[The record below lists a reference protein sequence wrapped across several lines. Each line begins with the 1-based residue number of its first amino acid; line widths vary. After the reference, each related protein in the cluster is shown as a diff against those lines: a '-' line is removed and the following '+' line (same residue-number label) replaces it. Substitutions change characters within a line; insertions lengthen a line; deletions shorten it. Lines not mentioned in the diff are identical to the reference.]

1 MTENASPLIRSL
13 ARIVVG
19 DLEQAVAGTTH
30 ANWKETLAMILTYAK
45 DEELVSLC
53 QRLGEQLE
61 KEGWLTEAMLCAVC
75 AIDIPAMMRLDLQ
88 IHPDC
93 SVRSHLSTV
102 EALLILCAMT
112 NPREFEMPDTAA
124 VFAHRFAVIC
134 AELTERGML
143 SVTSRLVSVLLR
155 SPSARVLVE
164 ALHEVD
170 PSIVPDYKSVAPVP
184 CAQSVAQPVQSVAPA
199 QPKSFA
205 QSVAPATS
213 FAQPVPFTSA
223 PAQSAPFTS
232 APAQP
237 VMPKPFI
244 PSLPVQPTYQPVP
257 APQPAAHTARPA
269 PFIPSMPSAT
279 PSATPSAMP
288 SSMPAKTSAPAVTEP
303 EPVMEDLP

>member
-13 ARIVVG
+13 ALIVVG

-30 ANWKETLAMILTYAK
+30 ENWQETLAMILTYAK

-61 KEGWLTEAMLCAVC
+61 KEGWLNEAMLCAVC
-75 AIDIPAMMRLDLQ
+75 AIDIPAMMRLGLQ

-102 EALLILCAMT
+102 EALLILCSMT
-112 NPREFEMPDTAA
+112 NPQELEVSDTAA

-134 AELTERGML
+134 AELKERGML
-143 SVTSRLVSVLLR
+143 SVTSRLISVLLR

-170 PSIVPDYKSVAPVP
+170 PSIVPSYKPAVPV
-184 CAQSVAQPVQSVAPA
+184 QSVAQPVAQPKPFAQPVAPATPFTPAPA
-199 QPKSFA
+199 QPMM
-205 QSVAPATS
+205 
-213 FAQPVPFTSA
+213 
-223 PAQSAPFTS
+223 
-232 APAQP
+232 PAQP
-237 VMPKPFI
+237 AMPAMPATPATPVTPKPFI

-257 APQPAAHTARPA
+257 APQPVSHATRPA
-269 PFIPSMPSAT
+269 PFIPTMPS
-279 PSATPSAMP
+279 PMP
-288 SSMPAKTSAPAVTEP
+288 TMPTMPAKTSAPAVEP

>member
-30 ANWKETLAMILTYAK
+30 ENWQETLAMILTYAK

-61 KEGWLTEAMLCAVC
+61 KEGWLNEAMLCAVC
-75 AIDIPAMMRLDLQ
+75 AIDIPAMMRLGLQ

-102 EALLILCAMT
+102 EALLILCSMT
-112 NPREFEMPDTAA
+112 NPQELEVSDTAA

-134 AELTERGML
+134 AELKERGML

-170 PSIVPDYKSVAPVP
+170 PSIVPSYKPAAP
-184 CAQSVAQPVQSVAPA
+184 AQSVAQPVAQSVAQPA
-199 QPKSFA
+199 QPKPFA
-205 QSVAPATS
+205 QPVAPATP
-213 FAQPVPFTSA
+213 FAPTQPMM
-223 PAQSAPFTS
+223 
-232 APAQP
+232 PAQP
-237 VMPKPFI
+237 ATPATPVTPKPFI

-257 APQPAAHTARPA
+257 APQPVTHATRPA
-269 PFIPSMPSAT
+269 PFIPSMPS
-279 PSATPSAMP
+279 PMP
-288 SSMPAKTSAPAVTEP
+288 TMPAMPAKTSAPAVAEP

>member
-30 ANWKETLAMILTYAK
+30 ENWQETLAMILTYAK

-61 KEGWLTEAMLCAVC
+61 KEGWLNKAMLCAVC
-75 AIDIPAMMRLDLQ
+75 AIDIPAMMRLGLQ

-102 EALLILCAMT
+102 EALLILCSMT
-112 NPREFEMPDTAA
+112 NPQELEVSDTAA

-134 AELTERGML
+134 AELKERGML

-170 PSIVPDYKSVAPVP
+170 PSIVPSYKP
-184 CAQSVAQPVQSVAPA
+184 VAQPAQPAQPVAQSKPFAQPVAPATPFTPAPA
-199 QPKSFA
+199 QPMM
-205 QSVAPATS
+205 
-213 FAQPVPFTSA
+213 
-223 PAQSAPFTS
+223 
-232 APAQP
+232 PAQP
-237 VMPKPFI
+237 AMPATPVTPVTPKPFI

-257 APQPAAHTARPA
+257 APQPAAHATRPA
-269 PFIPSMPSAT
+269 PFIPSMPS
-279 PSATPSAMP
+279 PMP
-288 SSMPAKTSAPAVTEP
+288 TMPAMPAKTSAPAVAEP

>member
-30 ANWKETLAMILTYAK
+30 ENWQETLALILTYAK

-61 KEGWLTEAMLCAVC
+61 KEGWLNEAMLCAVC
-75 AIDIPAMMRLDLQ
+75 AIDIPAMMRLGLQ

-102 EALLILCAMT
+102 EALLILCSMT
-112 NPREFEMPDTAA
+112 NPQELEVSDTAA

-134 AELTERGML
+134 AELKERGML

-170 PSIVPDYKSVAPVP
+170 PSIVPSYKPAAP
-184 CAQSVAQPVQSVAPA
+184 AQSVAQPKPFAQSKPFAQPVAPATPFTPAPA
-199 QPKSFA
+199 QPMM
-205 QSVAPATS
+205 
-213 FAQPVPFTSA
+213 
-223 PAQSAPFTS
+223 
-232 APAQP
+232 PAQP
-237 VMPKPFI
+237 AMPATPATPVTPKPFI
-244 PSLPVQPTYQPVP
+244 PSLPMQPTYQPVP
-257 APQPAAHTARPA
+257 APQPAPQPAAHATRPA
-269 PFIPSMPSAT
+269 PFIPSMPS
-279 PSATPSAMP
+279 PMP
-288 SSMPAKTSAPAVTEP
+288 TMPAMPAKTSAPAVAEP